1 MKKLIYTL
9 ILVVTSFATFTSC
22 TEENVTPRT
31 GDAPPAGS
39 PSATKGA

>member
-22 TEENVTPRT
+22 TEENVTPR
-31 GDAPPAGS
+31 GDAPAAGG
-39 PSATKGA
+39 PSAPKGS